1 MHNYGLPSGAKAVT
15 ALMADFRIQ
24 TQTPDFSRFSLSLSL
39 LSRVCVHE
47 TKLRGFTQ
55 QWFKSAKT
63 TPGLV

>member
-24 TQTPDFSRFSLSLSL
+24 TQTPGFSRFSL